1 MVVVDITYMD
11 LKGEMEA
18 LGFPCTY
25 GSFKS
30 SPPIPFTVI
39 QFAYSGDMM
48 ADNQNYKDIG
58 NYQLEY
64 YNSIK
69 FPPDETL
76 IQNKLKE
83 LRLPYTKT
91 EVFLD
96 SEDLY
101 QVIYDIQL
109 IGG

>member
-1 MVVVDITYMD
+1 MDYRDICSAMRD
-11 LKGEMEA
+11 
-18 LGFPCTY
+18 LGFPCAY
-25 GSFKS
+25 GSFNF
-30 SPPIPFTVI
+30 PPTIPYTVVV
-39 QFAYSGDMM
+39 FAYDNDIM
-48 ADNQNYKDIG
+48 ADNQNYKGVG

-64 YNSIK
+64 YNSVK
-69 FPPDETL
+69 FPPDEIL

-101 QVIYDIQL
+101 QIVYDIQL

>member
-1 MVVVDITYMD
+1 MTYLDIID
-11 LKGEMEA
+11 EMEA

-25 GSFKS
+25 RSFKS
-30 SPPIPFTVI
+30 SPPIPFMAVN
-39 QFAYSGDMM
+39 FAYSNDIM
-48 ADNQNYKDIG
+48 ADNHNYKDVG

-69 FPPDETL
+69 YPPDEMK
-76 IQNKLKE
+76 IEDRLKE

-91 EVFLD
+91 EAFLD

-101 QVIYDIQL
+101 QIVYEIQL

>member
-1 MVVVDITYMD
+1 MTYLDMIN
-11 LKGEMEA
+11 EMEA

-39 QFAYSGDMM
+39 QFAYSNDMM
-48 ADNQNYKDIG
+48 ADNQNYKEVG

-69 FPPDETL
+69 FPPDEMK
-76 IQNKLKE
+76 IENRLKE

-96 SEDLY
+96 SENLY
-101 QVIYDIQL
+101 QIVYEIQL
-109 IGG
+109 MGGN

>member
-1 MVVVDITYMD
+1 MVVVDMTYMD

-18 LGFPCTY
+18 LGFPCAY

-30 SPPIPFTVI
+30 APPIPFTVI
-39 QFAYSGDMM
+39 QFAYSDDMM
-48 ADNQNYKDIG
+48 ADNHNYKDIG

-69 FPPDETL
+69 FPPDEIL

-83 LRLPYTKT
+83 LKITYTKT
-91 EVFLD
+91 ED
-96 SEDLY
+96 YIESENLY
-101 QVIYDIQL
+101 QIVYDIQL
-109 IGG
+109 I